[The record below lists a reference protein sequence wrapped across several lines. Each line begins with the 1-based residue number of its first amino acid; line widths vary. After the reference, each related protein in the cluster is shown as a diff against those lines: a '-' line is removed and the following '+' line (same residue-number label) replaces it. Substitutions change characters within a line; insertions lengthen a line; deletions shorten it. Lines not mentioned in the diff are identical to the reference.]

1 MKPTKRWWWWRLKW
15 LKVEMVEMELEV
27 EVLVAQREVEMMVVK
42 EEEKGYCFY
51 VSVLFYLSIYLNVFE
66 SQSYFRE

>member
-27 EVLVAQREVEMMVVK
+27 EVMVAQREVEMMVVK
-42 EEEKGYCFY
+42 EEEKSYCFY
-51 VSVLFYLSIYLNVFE
+51 VSVLFYLSIYVNVFE
-66 SQSYFRE
+66 SQSFFRE